1 MASENKGAF
10 ADQQFQC
17 TKKAHEFYH
26 ALGTPSTSDF
36 IAIICMNVIEIILS
50 HDMENIFGTDIDI
63 LKEKNLPETHSCC
76 LGLY

>member
-1 MASENKGAF
+1 MILQEFWEPLLLQTESQHQKCQLTFINMASENKGAF

-36 IAIICMNVIEIILS
+36 IAIICMNVIEIIL
-50 HDMENIFGTDIDI
+50 
-63 LKEKNLPETHSCC
+63 
-76 LGLY
+76 